1 MTESPMPSGMTL
13 KDRMVPFGVAAAIG
27 VLAAL
32 ALLVFEGAAHKIE
45 HFLWHTLPENLD
57 VAHDAHWWTIAVL
70 VLGGLVVAVVLRL
83 APGHGGHEPATESLF
98 GEPLPIAHV
107 PGLILAALVSL
118 SFGASLG
125 PEAPLLGTAT
135 AVLAWLATRRNQ
147 PAQGLTMLGVAG
159 LLGAMFGAPVG
170 ATFAFI
176 ELMPLS
182 GKELYDRLVPLFV
195 AATSGALTITLV
207 ATRPQFFA
215 PFPDPRD
222 FIVVDVASAAII
234 GVLGALVG
242 LAIGWAFRN
251 LHAPSIAIPLV
262 VRLALGGLL
271 LGLIAVAAGDLVLF
285 SGQRELDPLILGADS
300 TSTGD
305 VTLLFVG
312 KTLSLVIAVLAG
324 FRGGKIFPAVF
335 IGMSLGVLV
344 HTLVPGV
351 PLVLACGAATV
362 GIVTALIRVWLL
374 TLLLVAMIVGFTS
387 LPLLGVALIAAH
399 LVVSNRPEP
408 RAGHLAHA

>member
-1 MTESPMPSGMTL
+1 MDAPVTSL
-13 KDRMVPFGVAAAIG
+13 KDKFTPYIVSAVIG

-32 ALLVFEGAAHKIE
+32 VLLLFEGSAHKIE
-45 HFLWHTLPENLD
+45 HVLWHNIPEALD
-57 VAHDAHWWTIAVL
+57 IGHGSGWWTITVL
-70 VLGGLVVAVVLRL
+70 TVGGLLVAVVLML

-98 GEPLPIAHV
+98 GEPLPVAHV
-107 PGLILAALVSL
+107 PGLLVAALISL

-135 AVLAWLATRRNQ
+135 AFLAWTASRRNQ

-182 GKELYDRLVPLFV
+182 GKELYDKLVPLFV

-222 FIVVDVASAAII
+222 FIVVDIASAAGI
-234 GVLGALVG
+234 GILGAVVG

-251 LHAPSIAIPLV
+251 LHAPTQRIPLV
-262 VRLALGGLL
+262 VRLPLGGLL
-271 LGLIAVAAGDLVLF
+271 LGIIAVIAGDLVLF
-285 SGQRELDPLILGADS
+285 SGQRELDPLIAEADFLS
-300 TSTGD
+300 DGD
-305 VTLLFVG
+305 VSLLFVG
-312 KTLSLVIAVLAG
+312 KVLSLVIAVLAG

-335 IGMSLGVLV
+335 IGMSLGVLI
-344 HTLVPGV
+344 HALVPGI

-362 GIVTALIRVWLL
+362 GIVIALIRVWLL
-374 TLLLVAMIVGFTS
+374 TLLLVAMIVGFAS

-399 LVVSNRPEP
+399 LVVANAPEP
-408 RAGHLAHA
+408 RAVHPAHA